1 MKEPEKS
8 TPNTAAPTAEGF
20 QISDQP
26 VVRSTRKSSSS
37 NGAEAR
43 DVDLLYTI
51 ARDPKSLFVY
61 WDVHWKRLFD
71 QAGLPPGQVHLRIF
85 RQDGSIQGTR
95 EINPFLDHCY
105 VEVSA
110 AGTTYRCELGC
121 LDGDEWKC
129 LVRSGTA
136 ATPED
141 RLADDFSA
149 QFATLPLHLSFQ
161 RMLDTFR
168 SPENEP
174 ATLAEKVGKLQERAR
189 SLNGENGKHATD
201 LQALLEAARRADQMP
216 EPTAEQLAQ
225 WQRLGE
231 QFGGSSRGGA
241 SERDFGGSS

>member
-1 MKEPEKS
+1 MKESEQSLPDIS
-8 TPNTAAPTAEGF
+8 TPAPEGF

-37 NGAEAR
+37 NGTAAR

-51 ARDPKSLFVY
+51 ARDPNSLFVY
-61 WDVHWKRLFD
+61 WDVHWTRLFNH
-71 QAGLPPGQVHLRIF
+71 AGLSPREVHLRVF
-85 RQDGSIQGTR
+85 LQDGSIEGTR
-95 EINPFLDHCY
+95 EVNPFLDHCY

-121 LDGDEWKC
+121 FDGDEWRC
-129 LVRSGTA
+129 LVRSGAA
-136 ATPED
+136 ATPAD

-161 RMLDTFR
+161 RMLETYR

-174 ATLAEKVGKLQERAR
+174 ATLAEKVGKLQESAR
-189 SLNGENGKHATD
+189 SLNGENGKHSADTK
-201 LQALLEAARRADQMP
+201 AVLEAALRADQMP
-216 EPTAEQLAQ
+216 EPTAKQLAQ

-231 QFGGSSRGGA
+231 HFGGSSRGGA
-241 SERDFGGSS
+241 SERGFGGSS